1 MSKKRRHPKASER
14 KEQIARV
21 TKRRLLLVIGSLV
34 AVLTILIFKVG
45 GSLWPDWLMDYR
57 RLFIAILGFVV
68 IFLTLFSPIIIEF
81 NSDPGQKSGPGDLPS
96 GYGGGTG
103 S

>member
-1 MSKKRRHPKASER
+1 MSRKRRHPKASER
-14 KEQIARV
+14 REQIARV
-21 TKRRLLLVIGSLV
+21 TKRRLILIIGSL
-34 AVLTILIFKVG
+34 AVILAMLIFKVG

-57 RLFIAILGFVV
+57 RLFIAILGFVL
-68 IFLTLFSPIIIEF
+68 IFLTLLSPIMIEF
-81 NSDPGQKSGPGDLPS
+81 SSDPGHKSGPGDLPS